1 DLLKVKLLERIS
13 IEKEINS
20 KEFLLEIKTYMENL
34 ENMIAYQYILSEIE
48 NIEELAKS
56 PFTKYLL
63 YNQHVV
69 FLQKIYSSIKE
80 NDLSKFPILTAE
92 ECDFHK
98 YLSYPESIMICLDSN
113 LCMYLEKL
121 HDVIHQITNAFFVF
135 FSKGKYKEA
144 YASLK
149 ELIEN
154 SMNLSKTLA
163 GLYFIAFSD
172 AETNF
177 FKTLKYL
184 VDNSSLENFIFII
197 DVYRL
202 KSLNQVYSEEK
213 VNKILKEAY
222 KVLEDFTKNN
232 KENILLIKGSTANF
246 YMLATNVTE
255 EFGKE
260 LISKIKSSVEKP
272 YKINGHFIDL
282 KVSVGVLRLDKYSE
296 FSYTDLVQILHHLKE
311 LAKLNEN
318 RIYLAVSE
326 KEKNEVAKWLN
337 KKYRDKFFV
346 QSKLRQKK
354 VEVVFQPIF
363 STKEKE
369 MVHLE
374 TLARIRNDDGSLIPA
389 GVFIDL
395 TYELGLITRLDRLV
409 LENVLLKKNLIKKLS
424 DKLFLNLSYESLTSP
439 EFLNDLRNFIKEME
453 DFEITFEITEQKL
466 VKDISIIE
474 NIKREFENVRFAIDD
489 FGSGYSS
496 LKTVIELV
504 ESDCLQILKIDGSL
518 IKELPSRKFV
528 QRIVKA
534 ISSMADALNIKTV
547 AEFVEDYKT
556 LSLLD
561 DYNISFAQGY
571 YLSKPKT
578 IEELI
583 LEKSNLVKN
592 SK

>member
-1 DLLKVKLLERIS
+1 MRYLDVLKEFLPQVFKEIKEDILNDSDTYYFIEDKKVIEDLIKTQEEILFSYLEGFSHQNDIELSKLKEFYRKLKIPYVVIARNIDLLKVKLLERIS
-13 IEKEINS
+13 IEKENS

-202 KSLNQVYSEEK
+202 KSLYV
-213 VNKILKEAY
+213 
-222 KVLEDFTKNN
+222 
-232 KENILLIKGSTANF
+232 
-246 YMLATNVTE
+246 
-255 EFGKE
+255 FGK
-260 LISKIKSSVEKP
+260 
-272 YKINGHFIDL
+272 
-282 KVSVGVLRLDKYSE
+282 
-296 FSYTDLVQILHHLKE
+296 T
-311 LAKLNEN
+311 
-318 RIYLAVSE
+318 
-326 KEKNEVAKWLN
+326 
-337 KKYRDKFFV
+337 
-346 QSKLRQKK
+346 
-354 VEVVFQPIF
+354 
-363 STKEKE
+363 T
-369 MVHLE
+369 
-374 TLARIRNDDGSLIPA
+374 
-389 GVFIDL
+389 
-395 TYELGLITRLDRLV
+395 
-409 LENVLLKKNLIKKLS
+409 
-424 DKLFLNLSYESLTSP
+424 
-439 EFLNDLRNFIKEME
+439 
-453 DFEITFEITEQKL
+453 
-466 VKDISIIE
+466 
-474 NIKREFENVRFAIDD
+474 
-489 FGSGYSS
+489 
-496 LKTVIELV
+496 
-504 ESDCLQILKIDGSL
+504 
-518 IKELPSRKFV
+518 
-528 QRIVKA
+528 
-534 ISSMADALNIKTV
+534 
-547 AEFVEDYKT
+547 
-556 LSLLD
+556 
-561 DYNISFAQGY
+561 
-571 YLSKPKT
+571 
-578 IEELI
+578 
-583 LEKSNLVKN
+583 
-592 SK
+592 